1 MKTRTTDYNDLV
13 KNRLLG
19 WVIVTAFAILP
30 ARGQDAAPP
39 AQVTAQQDHR
49 QMMDQLHIASLRPG
63 ADGNHPQ
70 APNAAKYDEAK
81 ANPYPALPD
90 P

>member
-1 MKTRTTDYNDLV
+1 
-13 KNRLLG
+13 
-19 WVIVTAFAILP
+19 
-30 ARGQDAAPP
+30 
-39 AQVTAQQDHR
+39 
-49 QMMDQLHIASLRPG
+49 MMYQLHIASLRPG